1 MGSFLLFMIAASIIY
16 LGYCVIDF
24 IISRSGRPSSNLIP
38 PPPARKPEPNT
49 IKGLI
54 VSMKLTM
61 KVVIRW
67 EQLLGRS
74 FSCMDYKSQSD
85 VEALIYCS
93 MLCNNPNM
101 TYTLEEFTHTLKN
114 DKISRDVYKAFAR
127 ESSVINQF
135 QTNTESG
142 NSSESGTTPGYIKDI
157 VSMLIM
163 SGLDANFAMNME
175 LCDMPLFIA
184 AYQSKRKEQ
193 MESDR
198 LWTYLTI
205 LPHVDGKKLS
215 SARDLYPFPWEEEE
229 SKQEAEQFMED
240 QKENLSKFLSGGMF
254 DMNSINWKSN

>member
-1 MGSFLLFMIAASIIY
+1 MESFLIYALAAFIIY
-16 LGYCVIDF
+16 LGACIIDF
-24 IISRSGRPSSNLIP
+24 VFSRSRRPSPNLVP

-85 VEALIYCS
+85 VEALIYCL

-114 DKISRDVYKAFAR
+114 DKISRDIYKAFAR
-127 ESSVINQF
+127 ESSVIKQF
-135 QTNTESG
+135 HAATESA
-142 NSSESGTTPGYIKDI
+142 NSSESGTAPGYIKDI
-157 VSMLIM
+157 VSMLIL

-175 LCDMPLFIA
+175 LCDMPLFIE

-205 LPHVDGKKLS
+205 LPHVDGKKLP

-229 SKQEAEQFMED
+229 MIEEATKSIQEDSDKLDAFFEQG
-240 QKENLSKFLSGGMF
+240 KNLIAKNYGG
-254 DMNSINWKSN
+254 

>member
-1 MGSFLLFMIAASIIY
+1 MESFLIYALAAFIIY
-16 LGYCVIDF
+16 LGACIIDF
-24 IISRSGRPSSNLIP
+24 VFSRSGRPSPNLVP
-38 PPPARKPEPNT
+38 PPSARKTESNT

-114 DKISRDVYKAFAR
+114 DKISRDIYKAFAR

-175 LCDMPLFIA
+175 LCDMPLFVE

-198 LWTYLTI
+198 LWTYLAI
-205 LPHVDGKKLS
+205 LPHVDGKKLP

-229 SKQEAEQFMED
+229 MMEEATKSIREDSDKLDAFFEQG
-240 QKENLSKFLSGGMF
+240 KNLIAKNYGG
-254 DMNSINWKSN
+254 